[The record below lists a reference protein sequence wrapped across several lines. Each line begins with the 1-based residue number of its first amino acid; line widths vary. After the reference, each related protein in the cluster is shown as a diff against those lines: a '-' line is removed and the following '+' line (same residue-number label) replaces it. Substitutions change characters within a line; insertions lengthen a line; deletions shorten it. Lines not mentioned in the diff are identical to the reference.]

1 MERFNVF
8 RIDVG
13 EKHGTNR
20 LAKLQGSTK
29 LAPHQQQHLNDAIH
43 KCIRKHVEHSGANIT
58 RIHHDLSFKKQTMN
72 ATAASKLTTSFS
84 MIHVEP
90 SVYGWHQCALL
101 AVRRISFLR
110 SPIST

>member
-43 KCIRKHVEHSGANIT
+43 TCIWKHVEQSGVNIT
-58 RIHHDLSFKKQTMN
+58 KTRHDVSFKKQTMN
-72 ATAASKLTTSFS
+72 ASAAHHL
-84 MIHVEP
+84 
-90 SVYGWHQCALL
+90 
-101 AVRRISFLR
+101 
-110 SPIST
+110 